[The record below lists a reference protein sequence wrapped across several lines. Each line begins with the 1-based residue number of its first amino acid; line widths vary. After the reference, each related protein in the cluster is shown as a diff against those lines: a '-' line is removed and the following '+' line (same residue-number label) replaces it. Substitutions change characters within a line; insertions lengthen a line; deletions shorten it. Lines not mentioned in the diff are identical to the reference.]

1 MYVVVFLTSQEQS
14 NNAMFQHSKYFKSF
28 GAKFHKNGPFT
39 LFFTIVTKSCYFN
52 AEYNDTL

>member
-14 NNAMFQHSKYFKSF
+14 NNVMFQHSKCFKTF
-28 GAKFHKNGPFT
+28 GAKFHKNGSFT
-39 LFFTIVTKSCYFN
+39 LFFTRVTTSCYFN